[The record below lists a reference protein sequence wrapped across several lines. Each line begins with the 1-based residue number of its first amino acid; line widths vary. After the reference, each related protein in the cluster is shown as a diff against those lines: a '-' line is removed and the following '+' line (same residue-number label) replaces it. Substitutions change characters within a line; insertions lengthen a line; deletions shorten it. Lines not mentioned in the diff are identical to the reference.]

1 MKIPLLVIILI
12 HGAIHLM
19 GFLHLSG
26 LYKFSEFSD
35 DFTIALAPGPK
46 KIIGW
51 LWLVAFFGWLG
62 LAVFI
67 FIGANSMG
75 LLVFSVLISQFL
87 IILQWKDAKFGTLAN
102 LLIPLLIAFFI

>member
-26 LYKFSEFSD
+26 LYKFSEFSG
-35 DFTIALAPGPK
+35 DFTIALAPGRK

-51 LWLVAFFGWLG
+51 LWLVAFFGWLC

-67 FIGANSMG
+67 FIGANPVE
-75 LLVFSVLISQFL
+75 LLIFTMLGSQLL

-102 LLIPLLIAFFI
+102 LLIPILIALFI